1 LNFDLQITKKG
12 VVNYGSEGPP
22 IHNNLAKLYVAVH
35 HIGLHKSW
43 NRVSKTHRELAT
55 ALERKGSREW
65 MICKERRVEL

>member
-1 LNFDLQITKKG
+1 
-12 VVNYGSEGPP
+12 
-22 IHNNLAKLYVAVH
+22 LAKLYVAVH